1 MRKIFE
7 SEEYQKIL
15 NDIQTALDNFK
26 NEYGTT
32 GYSINRRIDQ
42 ASIIFFFDKSLTEQI
57 TWAIQKAPNSIDKYS
72 DIIKKSLYK
81 SRGGEYWI
89 SLKFDV
95 IDDTNL
101 LEITSPF
108 PMMVK
113 DRVVKSEKVIE
124 SVLDILKPAFS
135 WISATGK
142 LYKFSSLD
150 EETIMEYFSD
160 MFDDSEDY
168 SVHVKETMG
177 INLYE
182 IAVSTKTI
190 HKGDEGG
197 FIFIDEDVMG
207 LFRDLP
213 NVIRHIQSEYPV
225 NISINTSRPNRE
237 RHPDKSETFYK
248 SQAFILRVVLM
259 PVMHFLSRNYF

>member
-1 MRKIFE
+1 M
-7 SEEYQKIL
+7 
-15 NDIQTALDNFK
+15 
-26 NEYGTT
+26 
-32 GYSINRRIDQ
+32 
-42 ASIIFFFDKSLTEQI
+42 SIIVIINLHSQI
-57 TWAIQKAPNSIDKYS
+57 EVMNERMD
-72 DIIKKSLYK
+72 
-81 SRGGEYWI
+81 EYDFVEAESWTVDTFCVGI
-89 SLKFDV
+89 GSLKFDV

-108 PMMVK
+108 PMMIK

-225 NISINTSRPNRE
+225 NISINTSRPNRD

-248 SQAFILRVVLM
+248 SQAFILRVVPTISDIKPKSTSDRFNPPLK
-259 PVMHFLSRNYF
+259 